1 MQTPLEPSQ
10 SERHQLTEAVSGF
23 LDRFYAAL
31 DDLPLE
37 GLPLEPQEI
46 DRLATP
52 PSEEGRSID
61 ELLELIGLANRP
73 GSLHPSGGH
82 MAFIPNGGLFTG
94 ALGAFLASGLNRYTG
109 VTHGAP
115 GFARLEDS
123 VLRWLADLFELPER
137 DSGGILLSGGSMANF
152 SALVAARTS
161 RLPDDFLA
169 GTIYVTRH
177 AHHSITK
184 AARLAGFPA
193 SRVRVVDVD
202 EELRMD
208 LDDLAARVVSDKADG
223 LLPFLL
229 VASAG
234 TTDSGTIDPLSDLA
248 AFASDHGLWFHVDA
262 AYGGFFQLTERG
274 RKRLVGIGAADSITL
289 DPHKGLSI
297 PFGVGAL
304 LVRDRTTLLDVN
316 AGKGAYLQEEEESS
330 LDFSAMGPELTRP
343 FRGMHVWLPLH
354 LHGVAAFRSE
364 LDEALDLA
372 DHAYRRLREFPWID
386 RIWRPDLSIVAFR
399 CDDDS
404 RARDALAAVNDTR
417 QVFLSSTTIDDRF
430 VARVAILNRRTTR
443 HHVDTALDLF
453 SAAYGG
459 RGARSPRPT

>member
-161 RLPDDFLA
+161 RLPDDCLA
-169 GTIYVTRH
+169 GTIYVPRH

-297 PFGVGAL
+297 PFGVEIGRA
-304 LVRDRTTLLDVN
+304 
-316 AGKGAYLQEEEESS
+316 
-330 LDFSAMGPELTRP
+330 
-343 FRGMHVWLPLH
+343 HV
-354 LHGVAAFRSE
+354 
-364 LDEALDLA
+364 
-372 DHAYRRLREFPWID
+372 
-386 RIWRPDLSIVAFR
+386 
-399 CDDDS
+399 
-404 RARDALAAVNDTR
+404 
-417 QVFLSSTTIDDRF
+417 
-430 VARVAILNRRTTR
+430 
-443 HHVDTALDLF
+443 
-453 SAAYGG
+453 
-459 RGARSPRPT
+459 